1 MTQVALLDDPGAQRQ
16 LAAALPSGVLPA
28 SNSTAGGAALKPLGA
43 VDLAGDEKVDKR
55 GAGLM
60 LACVLHYC

>member
-28 SNSTAGGAALKPLGA
+28 SNSTASGAALKPLGA
-43 VDLAGDEKVDKR
+43 LDLAGDEKVDKR

-60 LACVLHYC
+60 LACVLRYR